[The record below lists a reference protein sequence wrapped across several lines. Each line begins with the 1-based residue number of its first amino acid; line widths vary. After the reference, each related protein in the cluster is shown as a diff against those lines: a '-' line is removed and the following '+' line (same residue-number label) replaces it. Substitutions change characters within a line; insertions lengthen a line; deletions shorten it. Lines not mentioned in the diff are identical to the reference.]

1 MSRNDELYDD
11 LSRLNNELINLQRQL
26 AKKNVELEK
35 ARDELERR
43 VEERTAELRAANER
57 LREEIAERRRIEKES
72 RTLRDELAHLNR
84 VELVGAL
91 TAAIAHET
99 NQPLAAILANARA
112 ALRFLDRDTPD
123 LREVRDALE
132 EIVADDKRAGEV
144 IVRVRKMVKHE
155 EAHSEPYDLSAV
167 IAEVLQLIRGQVALH
182 GATIT
187 EDFVPSL
194 PMLRGDPVQIQQVM
208 LNLLVNALEAVSD
221 QAEDA
226 RQVTLSTRT
235 AGDDGVVVA
244 VADSGPGFDPAIMGS
259 VFESFF
265 STKRQGMG
273 LGLSIARDLVVA
285 HGGRLD
291 VESAPDQGSR
301 FTIWLPGSV
310 VPDAAGGE

>member
-26 AKKNVELEK
+26 AKQNVELEK
-35 ARDELERR
+35 ARDELEQR
-43 VEERTAELRAANER
+43 VEERTAE
-57 LREEIAERRRIEKES
+57 LREEIAERRRIEEES

-84 VELVGAL
+84 VELVGEL

-123 LREVRDALE
+123 LREVREALE

-144 IVRVRKMVKHE
+144 IVRVRKMVKRE
-155 EAHSEPYDLSAV
+155 EADSEPYDLNAV
-167 IAEVLQLIRGQVALH
+167 IAKMLQLIRGQVALH

-187 EDFVPSL
+187 EDFAPSL

-208 LNLLVNALEAVSD
+208 LNLLMNALEAVRD

-235 AGDDGVVVA
+235 DGDEGVAVD
-244 VADSGPGFDPAIMGS
+244 VADSGQGFDAASIGS

-273 LGLSIARDLVVA
+273 LGLTLSRRIVEAQ
-285 HGGRLD
+285 GGRIEAQNLAD
-291 VESAPDQGSR
+291 GGAKVS
-301 FTIWLPGSV
+301 FWLPRE
-310 VPDAAGGE
+310 DGGP